1 MKKYGFLDGGFKKQ
15 NFKKTFTSSGSGGQK
30 SFSIPKTKPTS
41 RFGRVLK
48 ALRKN
53 PKTAAA
59 ALAIGAG
66 VYLYNQGKNKPKS
79 VPPVIG
85 GGNKIKSATTTDINF
100 NNMFNE
106 GPDVSLNGSPTVSP
120 TTAAL

>member
-1 MKKYGFLDGGFKKQ
+1 MKAI
-15 NFKKTFTSSGSGGQK
+15 T
-30 SFSIPKTKPTS
+30 KTKPAS
-41 RFGRVLK
+41 RFGRVMK

-59 ALAIGAG
+59 LAIGTG

-100 NNMFNE
+100 TLGGKGAGRTSKGAN
-106 GPDVSLNGSPTVSP
+106 
-120 TTAAL
+120 